1 MKNVINY
8 YYNFNIDN
16 LRMIGGH
23 YYFVYQNRKFIF
35 QEIKDTQFD
44 YEAIFELNQILV
56 RHHNLFYKIIVN
68 KNNQIITQYANKQYI
83 LMIDYSKEDR
93 KFTLPDLLE
102 IDIPVNDENKVI
114 NRLNRS
120 NWTNLW
126 QRKIDYFELFI
137 EHNINKYIELNKYM
151 NYFIG
156 IGENAILYAKN
167 TIEDVKPN
175 YYDRPVISHKRIDSD
190 ISIKQL
196 YNPINLVVDHPARDI
211 AEFLKTIFWNHTY
224 QKINLEVELEDLHL
238 SSYGARLVIA
248 RMLFPSFFFDAFE
261 RLVEN
266 KIEQTDIFYIIDRI
280 NEYEQYLSTIYH
292 HFKMRYNIPEVG
304 WLKKIDYSSTLTT
317 PNTSGT
323 SFTSIDST
331 PSFSVTSIML
341 Q

>member
-16 LRMIGGH
+16 LRMIGNR
-23 YYFVYQNRKFIF
+23 YYFVYQNSKFIF
-35 QEIKDTQFD
+35 QEINDTQFD
-44 YEAIFELNQILV
+44 YQAIFELNKTLTNN
-56 RHHNLFYKIIVN
+56 NLFYKIIVN
-68 KNNQIITQYANKQYI
+68 KDNQIITQHTNKKYI

-93 KFTLPDLLE
+93 KFTLFDLLQV
-102 IDIPVNDENKVI
+102 DIPINSENKII

-120 NWTNLW
+120 NWIDLW

-137 EHNINKYIELNKYM
+137 EHNINKYIELNQYM

-156 IGENAILYAKN
+156 IGENAILYARN
-167 TIEDVKPN
+167 TLEDIKPN
-175 YYDRPVISHKRIDSD
+175 YYDRSVISHKRIDSD
-190 ISIKQL
+190 TSIKQL
-196 YNPINLVVDHPARDI
+196 YNPINLIVDHPARDI
-211 AEFLKTIFWNHTY
+211 AEFLKTIFWNNTY
-224 QKINLEVELEDLHL
+224 KKINLEVELEEVHL
-238 SSYGARLVIA
+238 SNYGARLVIA

-261 RLVEN
+261 NLVEN
-266 KIEQTDIFYIIDRI
+266 KIEETDILYIIDRV
-280 NEYEQYLSTIYH
+280 NEYEQYLATIYNYL
-292 HFKMRYNIPEVG
+292 KIQYNIPEIG